1 MVAGRWHRR
10 LKHLPSIYA
19 TPDPKLTRLFHCSD
33 AGINRGSELIST
45 AVAEASIPGLAP
57 ADAVAPARARRAVSQ
72 TLG

>member
-19 TPDPKLTRLFHCSD
+19 APDPKLTRLFPCSD

-45 AVAEASIPGLAP
+45 AVAEASISG
-57 ADAVAPARARRAVSQ
+57 
-72 TLG
+72 